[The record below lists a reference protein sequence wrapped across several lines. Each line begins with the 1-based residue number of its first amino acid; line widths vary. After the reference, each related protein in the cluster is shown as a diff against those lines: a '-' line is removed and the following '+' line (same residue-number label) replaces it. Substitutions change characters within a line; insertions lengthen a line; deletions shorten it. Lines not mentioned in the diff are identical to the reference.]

1 MNGGLLLSIISFDE
15 NFLKK
20 LDRLAL
26 ATKMVVKG
34 ETGGNRKSS
43 HKGSSVEFSDFRE
56 YVHGDD
62 FRRIDWNA
70 YARFE
75 RFFIKLFMEEQE
87 SLVTIFIDCSKS
99 MDWGQ
104 PHKGTLAK
112 QLSAVFAYLA
122 LANYDR
128 VALVALSERPE
139 FQLAPFSGK
148 QGFWKALEF
157 IDKIPYDGKTRLNA
171 AIRNYSNLGGRGG
184 ISIILTD
191 LFSFDGYEETL
202 KYLQYKKQEIT
213 LVHILSPQELEPKW
227 SGSFRLIDSEGGEPK
242 EITITPQILRS
253 YKKVLKSFLQEVQ
266 GFCYQRGINYIPVSS
281 ALSLEQVVFDKLV
294 RLGVIGR

>member
-1 MNGGLLLSIISFDE
+1 MSITSFDE

-87 SLVTIFIDCSKS
+87 TLVTVFIDCSKS

-104 PHKGTLAK
+104 PHKGALAK

-122 LANYDR
+122 LANFDR
-128 VALVALSERPE
+128 VGLVALNEKPE
-139 FQLAPFSGK
+139 FQLSPFAGK

-157 IDKIPYDGKTRLNA
+157 IDNIPYDGNTKLNA
-171 AIRNYSNLGGRGG
+171 AIRNYPNLGSRGG

-191 LFSFDGYEETL
+191 LFSTDGYEEAL

-213 LVHILSPQELEPKW
+213 LIHILAPQELEPQW
-227 SGSFRLIDSEGGEPK
+227 SGSVRLLDSEGGEPK
-242 EITITPQILRS
+242 EITMTPQILRS
-253 YKKVLKSFLQEVQ
+253 YKKVLKNFLQEAQ

-281 ALSLEQVVFDKLV
+281 ALSLEQIVFDNLV
-294 RLGVIGR
+294 KIGVIR

>member
-1 MNGGLLLSIISFDE
+1 LGITSFDE

-20 LDRLAL
+20 LDKLAL

-87 SLVTIFIDCSKS
+87 STVTIFIDSSKS

-122 LANYDR
+122 LANFDR
-128 VALVALSERPE
+128 VGLVALNENPE
-139 FQLAPFSGK
+139 FRLSPFSRK
-148 QGFWKALEF
+148 QGFWKVLEF
-157 IDKIPYDGKTRLNA
+157 IDNIPYNGRTRLNA
-171 AIRNYSNLGGRGG
+171 AIRNYPNLGSRGG

-191 LFSFDGYEETL
+191 LFSFDGYEEAL
-202 KYLQYKKQEIT
+202 KYLQYRKQEIT
-213 LVHILSPQELEPKW
+213 LIHILAPQELEPQW
-227 SGSFRLIDSEGGEPK
+227 SGSVRLLDSEGGEPK
-242 EITITPQILRS
+242 EITMTPQILKS
-253 YKKVLKSFLQEVQ
+253 YKKVLKDFLQEAQ

-281 ALSLEQVVFDKLV
+281 ALSLEQIVFDNLV
-294 RLGVIGR
+294 KMGVIR

>member
-1 MNGGLLLSIISFDE
+1 MSTSFDE

-87 SLVTIFIDCSKS
+87 STVTIFIDSSKS

-122 LANYDR
+122 LANFDR
-128 VALVALSERPE
+128 VGLVALNENPE
-139 FQLAPFSGK
+139 FRLSPFSGK
-148 QGFWKALEF
+148 QGFWKVLEF
-157 IDKIPYDGKTRLNA
+157 IDNIPYNGRTRLNA
-171 AIRNYSNLGGRGG
+171 AIRNYPNLGSRGG

-191 LFSFDGYEETL
+191 LFSFDGYEEAL
-202 KYLQYKKQEIT
+202 KYLQYRKQEIT
-213 LVHILSPQELEPKW
+213 LIHILAPQELEPQW
-227 SGSFRLIDSEGGEPK
+227 SGSVRLLDSEGGEPK
-242 EITITPQILRS
+242 EITMTPQILKS
-253 YKKVLKSFLQEVQ
+253 YKKVLKDFLQEAQ

-281 ALSLEQVVFDKLV
+281 ALSLEQIVFDNLV
-294 RLGVIGR
+294 KMGVIR